1 MSEITNGHK
10 GMELVKEGKWD
21 EAVTYLT
28 RAIKVR
34 PSPAW
39 LLARAQAYQQKGE
52 LDRALVDCEH
62 AYVEATQR
70 QSGREQN
77 MREAQYRR
85 GVIAFRQGRLAD
97 ADACC
102 SWAMRLAL
110 GHPAREQPDPV
121 AARAVGPDGVYE
133 VTPAD
138 AEADGREAVEIDNAG
153 GDGKNLA
160 SASKKKEWVRPHSFR
175 VVVLGH
181 MQKLPADAPG
191 RRLTV
196 TREPKPPALVDGE
209 YKPEQ
214 TAAASSATPSAK
226 TAPAAAAPA
235 TAAAGAVPKEQKFRI
250 DHFQNKEVVTLSIF
264 VKGAD
269 KDRVAVE
276 RAGGDIVVV
285 RNIPRQPNPDLV
297 LKLSHAISAA
307 GEIKHKVFGT
317 KIELTL
323 LNGTPGQ
330 KWTSWGSELMGPDAA
345 AALSAAA
352 SSARVPATS
361 DTPTAAAAA
370 PAAAPPAADKP
381 PAYPTSAKGGPK
393 DWEKVGGDDADEDKE
408 QDVDAFFKTLY
419 QNAAPEARRAMMKSY
434 VESNGTHLSTDWAG
448 VKDGKVPTHP
458 PDGAEVKKW

>member
-10 GMELVKEGKWD
+10 GMELVEEGKWD
-21 EAVTYLT
+21 EAVAHLT
-28 RAIKVR
+28 KAIKVR
-34 PSPAW
+34 ASPAW

-62 AYVEATQR
+62 AYVEAAQR
-70 QSGREQN
+70 QSSREQH

-102 SWAMRLAL
+102 SWAMRVAL

-121 AARAVGPDGVYE
+121 AGRVGPDGFYGA
-133 VTPAD
+133 TLAD
-138 AEADGREAVEIDNAG
+138 AEADNRVAVELDNAG
-153 GDGKNLA
+153 GDGKSLA

-181 MQKLPADAPG
+181 MQKLPADAPA

-214 TAAASSATPSAK
+214 AAAASSATPSAK
-226 TAPAAAAPA
+226 TAPATTAPA
-235 TAAAGAVPKEQKFRI
+235 TAAAAPKEQKLRI

-269 KDRVAVE
+269 KDKVTVE
-276 RAGGDIVVV
+276 RAGSDVVVV
-285 RNIPRQPNPDLV
+285 RNIPRESNPDLV
-297 LKLSHAISAA
+297 LKLSHGVSAA

-330 KWTSWGSELMGPDAA
+330 KWTSWGSELTGPDAA
-345 AALSAAA
+345 AAALAAAA
-352 SSARVPATS
+352 SSAGAPAAP
-361 DTPTAAAAA
+361 DAPTAA
-370 PAAAPPAADKP
+370 PAAPAAPAAADKP

-393 DWEKVGGDDADEDKE
+393 DWEKLGGDEADEDKE
-408 QDVDAFFKTLY
+408 QDVNDFFKTLY
-419 QNAAPEARRAMMKSY
+419 KNAAPEARRAMMKSY

-448 VKDGKVPTHP
+448 VKDAEVPTHP